1 MWFFHVGSYC
11 LLKYSLI
18 EKLSKAVET
27 LLLVICFSS
36 KMIILYELLCAK
48 DVPTLWYVVLFS
60 NCLCHS
66 QWSLN
71 VLISSTIMIGMYL
84 NSFSLGA
91 VLFSVLK
98 KYLPYAYIMLKRQL
112 LSFDITLDICCIFVM
127 LHPLHLR

>member
-1 MWFFHVGSYC
+1 MLRYA
-11 LLKYSLI
+11 LI

-27 LLLVICFSS
+27 FLLVFCFSS
-36 KMIILYELLCAK
+36 KMINLYELLCAK
-48 DVPTLWYVVLFS
+48 EIPTLRCIVLFR

-71 VLISSTIMIGMYL
+71 VLLSFTIMIGMYF
-84 NSFSLGA
+84 NSFSLVA

-112 LSFDITLDICCIFVM
+112 LRFDITLDICCIFVL
-127 LHPLHLR
+127 LHPLYLR